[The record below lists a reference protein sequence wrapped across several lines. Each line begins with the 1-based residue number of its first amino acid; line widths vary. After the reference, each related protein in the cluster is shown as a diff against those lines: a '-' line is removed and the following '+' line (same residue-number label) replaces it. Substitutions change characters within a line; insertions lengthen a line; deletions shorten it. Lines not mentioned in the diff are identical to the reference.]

1 MNIISPLTLLLIP
14 LMGSL
19 VLVLLKEKKIDVRN
33 HALPSPLAHRPPHL
47 KVVGLGARSEE
58 TRLNKEIKYNLINF
72 QSSKYRKNLFKQ
84 IALITSLINLFIQ

>member
-14 LMGSL
+14 LIGSL

-33 HALPSPLAHRPPHL
+33 HALPSPLAHL
-47 KVVGLGARSEE
+47 VGARSEE

-84 IALITSLINLFIQ
+84 IALITSLINLFISIIM